1 MSRVSGGFLSAQ
13 VVQRRF
19 QRWHDEGEVLE
30 WPSGT
35 MSPSMAKQVRIPGES
50 SGGSGEAPC
59 TLRLCRGVVCGG
71 GCGEAPTRLRPGS
84 MSQSDLGEELSRSF
98 RIRRKFL
105 VFGVHGAA
113 AVLRRGVLHGGGSF
127 GVVRW
132 ASLLTSANVRP

>member
-1 MSRVSGGFLSAQ
+1 MCFK
-13 VVQRRF
+13 VVP
-19 QRWHDEGEVLE
+19 EE
-30 WPSGT
+30 WCAVVDVARPSC
-35 MSPSMAKQVRIPGES
+35 VE
-50 SGGSGEAPC
+50 
-59 TLRLCRGVVCGG
+59 
-71 GCGEAPTRLRPGS
+71 LRPGS

-132 ASLLTSANVRP
+132 ASLLTSANART